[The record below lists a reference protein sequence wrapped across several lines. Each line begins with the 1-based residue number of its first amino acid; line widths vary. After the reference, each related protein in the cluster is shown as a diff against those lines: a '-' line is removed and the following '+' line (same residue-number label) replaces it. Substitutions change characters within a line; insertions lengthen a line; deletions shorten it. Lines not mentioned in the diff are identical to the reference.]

1 MNKRILAVAAALTLL
16 ASSAIAAAPAQAAT
30 PKPGAVCASSGQVL
44 ATSKFTMVCGADAA
58 GKLSWGK
65 QLPVSKINLTMAD
78 AWVKSIDIASSP
90 WGAMTGAFG
99 TFVNPTAKAVR
110 VIAAYSSITP
120 LMQMHEV
127 VMTDGKMVMQQKKAG
142 FTIPAR
148 GTKQM
153 KPGADHTMFMSLTKN
168 INPGDM
174 VYVTYVTSTGARFT
188 QPFLAKVYVGG
199 NETYNP
205 APTTTN

>member
-1 MNKRILAVAAALTLL
+1 MNKRIVAVAAALSLL

-30 PKPGAVCASSGQVL
+30 PKSGAVCASSGQVL
-44 ATSKFTMVCGADAA
+44 ATSKFTMVCDADAA

-148 GTKQM
+148 ERNRSYQGRRSRRWWRQRRQS
-153 KPGADHTMFMSLTKN
+153 H
-168 INPGDM
+168 
-174 VYVTYVTSTGARFT
+174 ARGRPSWRRVCCHQHRRT
-188 QPFLAKVYVGG
+188 A
-199 NETYNP
+199 
-205 APTTTN
+205 AAA